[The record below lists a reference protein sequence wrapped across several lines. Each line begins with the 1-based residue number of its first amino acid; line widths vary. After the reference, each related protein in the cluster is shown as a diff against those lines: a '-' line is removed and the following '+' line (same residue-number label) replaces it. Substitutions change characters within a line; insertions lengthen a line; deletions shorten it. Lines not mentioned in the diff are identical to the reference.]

1 MLFRSFLPF
10 SEARIA
16 ELYKNRDDYVNRIRL
31 AARKLEAE
39 KLLLPEDVAVIV
51 ASAAA
56 LHWPPGEKR
65 AEKKAEK

>member
-1 MLFRSFLPF
+1 M
-10 SEARIA
+10 
-16 ELYKNRDDYVNRIRL
+16 NRIRL

-56 LHWPPGEKR
+56 LHWPPAEKR